1 MLDPDADT
9 RPDDILIVLRDYARY
24 QNAIRETA
32 RVYGLPVALHPGH
45 ALGDTPPI
53 RELISLITL
62 HDTNINLTD
71 FLRRPLMDALGSA
84 YFNIAGIGRRET
96 ELLDRIS
103 REFAVVGG
111 RGAWLEAIDLAAQE
125 QVAGED
131 DDMRKRPALI
141 DEPMRE
147 HLRTSLSAF
156 FDAVT
161 PPARATVKM
170 YVAWLEDVI
179 GHDPLM
185 NPDEIEDD
193 SPGTLDMIRQ
203 VRRKAPAHVISRDLA
218 ALEEFKKVLKSLLSA
233 QLLLRTLEQT
243 RDEITWAEFLADLR
257 STVERTTIENA
268 PEREGRILI
277 TTVTDARGLPHK
289 HVFVPGLSEGIF
301 PLRQP
306 EDPLYLDSERR
317 QLSDSGAGILAASE
331 RAADD
336 GLFYEMISLA
346 RDTLTLSRPTVKDGA
361 PWVESHLW
369 RAVADVF
376 DDAADRIAAS
386 EIRIGEITG
395 ITEAST
401 PQEVALAVAHGFT
414 DNAPSTELTGAYNW
428 LLERA
433 PALWHSTLRGTIVE
447 SERISASLHSRYTG
461 LITDEVLLAEL
472 QRILGPEH
480 RWSASQLND
489 YGICP
494 FRFFAGRI
502 LHLKALEDP
511 QTGMDARQLG
521 SVNHSILEKTY
532 AQLAQQGITIEKSN
546 VDHALSVL
554 EATAAA
560 VLADAPATFGFR
572 ASPMWEEEKTV
583 LLDRLRALVRH
594 DFTKLNAQLGRKK
607 FEMQTRQPYRMETPF
622 GIGGHGM
629 LINLED
635 DMLPI
640 YVRGFIDRIDRMGDD
655 VVVLD
660 YKTGKSQIKLDELQE
675 GRNFQILLYLLATQ
689 KILDSRRDNEPDVPQ
704 SALGGYFLHIREP
717 KSSGELFTEKP
728 EHRIIAQ
735 HARNTIARHIK
746 RARAGDFTVS
756 PSKVTDKKR
765 CTSFCEFYRLCR
777 VAITD
782 VEKPEPRL

>member
-1 MLDPDADT
+1 MSIELLLAPVGAGKTEQALERIVWQSEHTPFARIMVLLATERQVNEFRNRLIDYTAEKPVFFNVEFFTFYDLYTRILEAAGQPTRSLAEAARLRLLRVLIQRLVDSGELEVYSKIASKPGFVRIVANFIYELKQAIIEPQQFSDITDELLGQRQQDTELALIYHTYQNRLREHDIVDREGEGWLALARLEQDKTLHTDVDLLVVDGYDQFTPLQAQIVALMAERVGEVLVTLTTVPEREATVGKRFVQAQQALQRACDAYQMPLAIRKITGQVEQRHSDLQHLADSIFRLGAATLPATDAVRFIAAPDATVEIQAILRHVKQLLLDPDADT

-125 QVAGED
+125 QVTGED

-161 PPARATVKM
+161 PPAQATVKM

-179 GHDPLM
+179 GHDPLT
-185 NPDEIEDD
+185 NPDVTEDD

-317 QLSDSGAGILAASE
+317 QLSNSGAGILAASE

-395 ITEAST
+395 ITEA
-401 PQEVALAVAHGFT
+401 
-414 DNAPSTELTGAYNW
+414 
-428 LLERA
+428 
-433 PALWHSTLRGTIVE
+433 
-447 SERISASLHSRYTG
+447 
-461 LITDEVLLAEL
+461 
-472 QRILGPEH
+472 
-480 RWSASQLND
+480 
-489 YGICP
+489 
-494 FRFFAGRI
+494 
-502 LHLKALEDP
+502 
-511 QTGMDARQLG
+511 
-521 SVNHSILEKTY
+521 
-532 AQLAQQGITIEKSN
+532 
-546 VDHALSVL
+546 
-554 EATAAA
+554 
-560 VLADAPATFGFR
+560 
-572 ASPMWEEEKTV
+572 
-583 LLDRLRALVRH
+583 
-594 DFTKLNAQLGRKK
+594 
-607 FEMQTRQPYRMETPF
+607 
-622 GIGGHGM
+622 
-629 LINLED
+629 
-635 DMLPI
+635 
-640 YVRGFIDRIDRMGDD
+640 
-655 VVVLD
+655 
-660 YKTGKSQIKLDELQE
+660 
-675 GRNFQILLYLLATQ
+675 
-689 KILDSRRDNEPDVPQ
+689 
-704 SALGGYFLHIREP
+704 
-717 KSSGELFTEKP
+717 
-728 EHRIIAQ
+728 
-735 HARNTIARHIK
+735 
-746 RARAGDFTVS
+746 
-756 PSKVTDKKR
+756 
-765 CTSFCEFYRLCR
+765 
-777 VAITD
+777 
-782 VEKPEPRL
+782 